1 MATINEQVL
10 KLYED
15 GVLLADIHESLK
27 LPVKSIVDII
37 FNARSKTTT
46 SPNMLNKKTNWY
58 IYFCEFMY
66 ENKSLKD
73 IVVGR
78 TLTVDECVEMIGNVL
93 KLDTVPKST
102 REDALD
108 KIAKEIGETP
118 SDLAKRLDVPY
129 SKTFA
134 TAIKKLW
141 R

>member
-58 IYFCEFMY
+58 IYFCEFMF

>member
-46 SPNMLNKKTNWY
+46 SSNIMNKKSNWY
-58 IYFCEFMY
+58 AYFCEFMF

-78 TLTVDECVEMIGNVL
+78 TITVDECAEMIGNVL
-93 KLDTVPKST
+93 KMVTVPKSI
-102 REDALD
+102 REDVLTR
-108 KIAKEIGETP
+108 IAKEVGETP
-118 SDLAKRLDVPY
+118 SNLAKRLGVPY

-134 TAIKKLW
+134 TTIKKLW

>member
-15 GVLLADIHESLK
+15 GVLLADIHEALK

-78 TLTVDECVEMIGNVL
+78 TLTIDECIEMIGNVL

>member
-46 SPNMLNKKTNWY
+46 SSNIMNKKSNWY
-58 IYFCEFMY
+58 IYFCEFMF

-78 TLTVDECVEMIGNVL
+78 TITVDECVEMIGNVL
-93 KLDTVPKST
+93 KLDAVSKSI
-102 REDALD
+102 REDTLI
-108 KIAKEIGETP
+108 KLAKEIGETP
-118 SDLAKRLDVPY
+118 SNLAKRLGVPY

-134 TAIKKLW
+134 TTIKKLW

>member
-37 FNARSKTTT
+37 FNARSKSTT
-46 SPNMLNKKTNWY
+46 SSNMMNKKTNWY
-58 IYFCEFMY
+58 IYFCEFMF
-66 ENKSLKD
+66 ENKTLKD

-78 TLTVDECVEMIGNVL
+78 TLTVDECIEMIGNVL

-102 REDALD
+102 REDTLT
-108 KIAKEIGETP
+108 KMAKEIGETP

>member
-37 FNARSKTTT
+37 FNARSKSTA
-46 SPNMLNKKTNWY
+46 SSNMMNKKTNWY
-58 IYFCEFMY
+58 IYFCEFMF

-73 IVVGR
+73 IIVGR

-102 REDALD
+102 REDTLN
-108 KIAKEIGETP
+108 KLAKELGENP
-118 SDLAKRLDVPY
+118 SNLAKRLGVPY

-134 TAIKKLW
+134 TTIKKLW

>member
-15 GVLLADIHESLK
+15 GVLLADIHEALK

-78 TLTVDECVEMIGNVL
+78 TLTVDECVEMIGNVI

-118 SDLAKRLDVPY
+118 SDLAKRLGVPY

>member
-78 TLTVDECVEMIGNVL
+78 TLTIDECIEMIGNVL

-108 KIAKEIGETP
+108 KMAKEIGETP
-118 SDLAKRLDVPY
+118 SDLVKRLGVPY
-129 SKTFA
+129 SKTFV
-134 TAIKKLW
+134 TTIKKLW

>member
-37 FNARSKTTT
+37 FNARSKSTA
-46 SPNMLNKKTNWY
+46 SSNMMNKKTNWY
-58 IYFCEFMY
+58 IYFCEFMF

-102 REDALD
+102 REDTLN
-108 KIAKEIGETP
+108 KLAKELGETP
-118 SDLAKRLDVPY
+118 SNLAKRLDVPY

-134 TAIKKLW
+134 TTIKKLW

>member
-78 TLTVDECVEMIGNVL
+78 TLTIDECIEMIGNVL

-102 REDALD
+102 REDALT
-108 KIAKEIGETP
+108 KMAKEIGETP
-118 SDLAKRLDVPY
+118 SDLAKRLDVRY

>member
-46 SPNMLNKKTNWY
+46 SPNMLNKRTNWY
-58 IYFCEFMY
+58 IYFCEFMF

-78 TLTVDECVEMIGNVL
+78 TLTVDECVEM
-93 KLDTVPKST
+93 
-102 REDALD
+102 
-108 KIAKEIGETP
+108 
-118 SDLAKRLDVPY
+118 
-129 SKTFA
+129 
-134 TAIKKLW
+134 
-141 R
+141 

>member
-15 GVLLADIHESLK
+15 GVLLADIHEALK

-58 IYFCEFMY
+58 IYFCEFMF
-66 ENKSLKD
+66 ENKTLKD

-78 TLTVDECVEMIGNVL
+78 TLTVDECVEMIGNVI

-102 REDALD
+102 REDTLT
-108 KIAKEIGETP
+108 KMAKEIGETP
-118 SDLAKRLDVPY
+118 SDLAKRLCVPY

-134 TAIKKLW
+134 TTIKKLW

>member
-15 GVLLADIHESLK
+15 GVLLADIHKSLK

-102 REDALD
+102 REDALT

>member
-78 TLTVDECVEMIGNVL
+78 TLTIDECIEMIGNVL

-102 REDALD
+102 REDALT
-108 KIAKEIGETP
+108 KMAKEIGETP
-118 SDLAKRLDVPY
+118 SDLAKRLDVQY